1 MAFVYEIS
9 GTTISVWLTVTL
21 FVVCVAIKLWNH
33 YSYDFVWSV
42 DMVCSGYL
50 LYVVKRAVDVG
61 DEKLAILTT
70 IVCLCM
76 YVITISMTL
85 LDDFS

>member
-1 MAFVYEIS
+1 MAFLYEIGS
-9 GTTISVWLTVTL
+9 TTISVWLIGIL
-21 FVVCVAIKLWNH
+21 FGVCIIIKFWNH
-33 YSYDFVWSV
+33 YSYDFVWNV
-42 DMVCSGYL
+42 DMVFSGYL

-61 DEKLAILTT
+61 DEKLAILPT

-85 LDDFS
+85 IDDFS

>member
-1 MAFVYEIS
+1 MAFLYEIGS
-9 GTTISVWLTVTL
+9 TTISVWLTGIL
-21 FVVCVAIKLWNH
+21 FIVCVIVKFWNQ
-33 YSYDFVWSV
+33 YSYDFVLNV

-50 LYVVKRAVDVG
+50 LYVVKRAVDVS

>member
-1 MAFVYEIS
+1 MSFVYEIS

-33 YSYDFVWSV
+33 YSYDLVLNV
-42 DMVCSGYL
+42 ELICSGYL

-61 DEKLAILTT
+61 DKKLAIMTT
-70 IVCLCM
+70 IACLCM
-76 YVITISMTL
+76 YAITILMAL
-85 LDDFS
+85 FDNFS